1 MAIDYSGQDWRLED
15 DRLADPCGDEA
26 DADATEDVEEF
37 EYDLEWDD
45 DDEAAQHDA

>member
-15 DRLADPCGDEA
+15 DRLADPYGHEA
-26 DADATEDVEEF
+26 EPTEDVEEF

-45 DDEAAQHDA
+45 DD